1 MVMKQGISILIIEDD
16 DKLRMAL
23 FDFLV
28 FHQYVVKSVSNGEKV
43 NDIIKLSLPDI
54 IIIDLNLP
62 GEDGLSIS
70 KRIRAALPSVGI
82 IMLTGRDRRHDR
94 AVGYAAGADIYLT
107 KPSSTSELLQ
117 VIVNLS
123 KRLSF
128 RQKHESWLL
137 DTEKRQLQLP
147 RGKLILL
154 TGLETLLVM
163 ELVLHGKFISHA
175 ELIFYLSG
183 QNEGSEFNKSRIE
196 VLLSRLRKKVSPHVD
211 PNLFVKAVRGRGYQ
225 LIQPVSLLNL
235 VSSSQSAFAKIPLQS
250 DQIQ

>member
-1 MVMKQGISILIIEDD
+1 MPIEPGISILIIEDD
-16 DKLRMAL
+16 DKLRIAL

-28 FHQYVVKSVSNGEKV
+28 FHQYDVKSVSNGKKV
-43 NDIIKLSLPDI
+43 NDIIKLFLPDI

-70 KRIRAALPSVGI
+70 NRMRIALPNAGI
-82 IMLTGRDRRHDR
+82 IMLTGRERRHDR
-94 AVGYAAGADIYLT
+94 ALGYAAGADVYLS
-107 KPSSTSELLQ
+107 KPSNTSELLQ
-117 VIVNLS
+117 VIANLS
-123 KRLSF
+123 NRLNL
-128 RQKHESWLL
+128 RQKPESWLL

-147 RGKLILL
+147 RGTFISL
-154 TGLETLLVM
+154 TGLETLLIM
-163 ELVLHGKFISHA
+163 ELVLNGKFISHT

-196 VLLSRLRKKVSPHVD
+196 VLLSRLRKKVSSHID

-235 VSSSQSAFAKIPLQS
+235 VSSRQSASAKSPIQS
-250 DQIQ
+250 AQLD